1 MAESVTVG
9 VRYFAGAAD
18 AAGTTQESYELRVG
32 ATVADVKSAL
42 RGRHGEKLDRVL
54 AVAVFLIGDEMV
66 RDDAYPVGSRVD
78 VLPPFAGG

>member
-1 MAESVTVG
+1 MAESVTVS

-18 AAGTTQESYELRVG
+18 AAGTTQESYDLRVG

-42 RGRHGEKLDRVL
+42 RGRHGQKLDRVL
-54 AVAVFLIGDEMV
+54 DVAVFLIGDEMV
-66 RDDAYPVGSRVD
+66 RDDAYPVGSRID

>member
-1 MAESVTVG
+1 MAESATVD

-18 AAGTTQESYELRVG
+18 AAGTTEESYDLRIG

-54 AVAVFLIGDEMV
+54 DVAVFLIGDEMV
-66 RDDAYPVGSRVD
+66 RDDAYPVGTRID

>member
-1 MAESVTVG
+1 MAESVTVD

-18 AAGTTQESYELRVG
+18 AAGTTEESYALRVG

-42 RGRHGEKLDRVL
+42 RSRHGEKLDRVL
-54 AVAVFLIGDEMV
+54 DVAVFLIGDEMV
-66 RDDAYPVGSRVD
+66 RDDAYPVGTRID